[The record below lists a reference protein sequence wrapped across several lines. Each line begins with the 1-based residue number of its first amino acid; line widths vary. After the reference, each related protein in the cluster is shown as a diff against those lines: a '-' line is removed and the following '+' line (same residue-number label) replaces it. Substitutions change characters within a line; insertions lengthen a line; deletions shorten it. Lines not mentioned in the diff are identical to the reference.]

1 MEYGLAIQLHQLLL
15 FFPFSPM
22 SVVRRAV
29 KVVRATVPANNAS
42 MSGLGA
48 QLGQHG
54 FKVIDFCKQFNE
66 RSAAYAK
73 DTPIT
78 CVINLFKDRSFDFAM
93 GTPKT
98 AHLIKLAAQGTN
110 TILDKDC
117 YNIAL
122 IKNNG
127 SPYLLEAVA
136 RSVVGSAL
144 SMKIKVAKAYAL
156 APGELVDAPLPG
168 SGAAAAKVK
177 KAGGKS
183 GGAGGAGKAK
193 AAPAKA
199 AATPATPAAA
209 TPAAKKK

>member
-1 MEYGLAIQLHQLLL
+1 MTKQRKK
-15 FFPFSPM
+15 M
-22 SVVRRAV
+22 SAGAVRRAV
-29 KVVRATVPANNAS
+29 KVVRATVPAGNAS
-42 MSGLGA
+42 MQGLGA

-66 RSAAYAK
+66 RTAAYAK

-78 CVINLFKDRSFDFAM
+78 CAISLYKDRSFDFVA

-127 SPYLLEAVA
+127 SAFELEART

-144 SMKIKVAKAYAL
+144 SMKIRVAKAYAL
-156 APGELVDAPLPG
+156 ADGELIDAPLPG
-168 SGAAAAKVK
+168 AGGAVVKVK
-177 KAGGKS
+177 KAKAA
-183 GGAGGAGKAK
+183 GAAGKA
-193 AAPAKA
+193 P
-199 AATPATPAAA
+199 
-209 TPAAKKK
+209 AKKK